1 MRIHDAHLHI
11 GNISDTEVVSPRE
24 VREFLTR
31 MGVEGGLAMPV
42 ALRGGGDNME
52 LHQQLYKEAKEEGFE
67 VALYVNK
74 EMLATSP
81 DLSAYWNFPFKAIK
95 IHPDAVR
102 FTDEELEKVRCA
114 AIDKFV
120 PLMIHTGADDWCR
133 ASRFESLI
141 KSCCEM
147 GETVIL
153 CHARPAEEAFMLLNK
168 YANVW
173 IDTAHLSLE
182 ELRSR
187 LSPKNE
193 RRILFGSDFPTNRW
207 FPHLGGET
215 DWYKRQVETISQLSE
230 KVIGRNYELLLED
243 VRRCV
248 KVKEAIKRV
257 RQRNI
262 TKRRP

>member
-1 MRIHDAHLHI
+1 MKIYDAHLHI

-52 LHQQLYKEAKEEGFE
+52 LHQQLYKEAQDEGFE

-102 FTDEELEKVRCA
+102 FTEKELELVRLA
-114 AIDKFV
+114 AIDMFV
-120 PLMIHTGADDWCR
+120 PLMIHTGADECCN
-133 ASRFESLI
+133 AGRFESLI
-141 KSCCEM
+141 ESCYKV

-153 CHARPAEEAFMLLNK
+153 CHARPADEAFDLLDK

-173 IDTAHLSLE
+173 IDTAYLPLG
-182 ELRSR
+182 ELQSR
-187 LSPKNE
+187 LNPRNE
-193 RRILFGSDFPTNRW
+193 RKILFGSDFPTDRW
-207 FPHLGGET
+207 FPHLGDES
-215 DWYKRQVETISQLSE
+215 DWYRKQTETISQFSE
-230 KVIGRNYELLLED
+230 IIMGGNFERLMED
-243 VRRCV
+243 VERCV
-248 KVKEAIKRV
+248 RVKKILKKA
-257 RQRNI
+257 RQYRTN
-262 TKRRP
+262 THRS